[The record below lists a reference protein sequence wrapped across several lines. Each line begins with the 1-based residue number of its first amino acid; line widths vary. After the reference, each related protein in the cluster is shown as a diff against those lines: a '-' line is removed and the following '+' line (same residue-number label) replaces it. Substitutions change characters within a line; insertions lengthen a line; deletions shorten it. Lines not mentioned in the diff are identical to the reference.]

1 MASPSY
7 LVLKNQNVMIIL
19 TSSLTLHMASIEAA
33 LVSVVVVVLYCK
45 SVAQAKDG
53 KIIII

>member
-19 TSSLTLHMASIEAA
+19 TSSLTLHLALEAA